1 MPEFKILSYIV
12 DHMEST
18 GTTYKLV
25 QLSVDQEFTDDI
37 NTKYQTSFTLSEIE
51 KATDKCLAH
60 EWLKHTAM
68 GGTKYSFLGI
78 TPKGVGAARSKQRA
92 AELEASRTWLK
103 KASDYIEDHKGIL
116 IFFGSS
122 IALATFILKVTGE

>member
-1 MPEFKILSYIV
+1 MAEFKILSYIAEQ
-12 DHMEST
+12 MEIT

-25 QLSVDQEFTDDI
+25 QLSIDQQFTDDI
-37 NTKYQTSFTLSEIE
+37 NAKYQTSFTLSEIE

-60 EWLKHTAM
+60 EWLKYTAS
-68 GGTKYSFLGI
+68 GGTKYSRLGI

-92 AELEASRTWLK
+92 AELKASRTWLK
-103 KASDYIEDHKGIL
+103 KSSDYIEEHKGIL
-116 IFFGSS
+116 IFFGSV